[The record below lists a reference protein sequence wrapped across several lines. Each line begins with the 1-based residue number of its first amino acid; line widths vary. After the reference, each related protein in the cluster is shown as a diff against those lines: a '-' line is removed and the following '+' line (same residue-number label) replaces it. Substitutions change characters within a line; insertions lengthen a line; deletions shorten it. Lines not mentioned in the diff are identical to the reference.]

1 MMEQA
6 DDQPIEQRPL
16 GTTGI
21 DVSVLGLGTVKLG
34 RNEAVNYPSTFE
46 IPDEAAA
53 RALLN
58 LAKFLGINLLDTAPA
73 YGTSE
78 TRLGALLAG
87 QRQEWVLATK
97 VGETFADGVST
108 YDFTPEHVQHS
119 VKQSLQRIHT
129 DYLDIVLIHS
139 DGNDLEILNDRGT
152 LDALLDL
159 KARGWI
165 RAVGISHKT
174 SAGAKRAIELGC
186 DVIMATLNLANT
198 AESEIIATAGN
209 AGCGVLVKKA
219 FASGHASIDSLRYA
233 VTQPGVSSVVV
244 GTINPEHLRDNVR
257 ALDALG
263 ASGDHT

>member
-1 MMEQA
+1 MDA
-6 DDQPIEQRPL
+6 PPPLAKRAL

-21 DVSVLGLGTVKLG
+21 DVSALGLGTVKLG
-34 RNEAVNYPSTFE
+34 RNEALKYPSNFE

-53 RALLN
+53 RALLDR
-58 LAKFLGINLLDTAPA
+58 AKSLGINLLDTAPA

-78 TRLGALLAG
+78 ARLGTLLAG
-87 QRQEWVLATK
+87 QRQEWVIATK
-97 VGETFADGVST
+97 VGESFSNGAAT

-139 DGNDLEILNDRGT
+139 DGRDLEILDGCGT
-152 LDALLDL
+152 LDALRDL
-159 KARGWI
+159 KSRGWI

-174 SAGAKRAIELGC
+174 PAGANRAIELGC
-186 DVIMATLNLANT
+186 DVIMATLNLT
-198 AESEIIATAGN
+198 TREESAVIATAGT

-219 FASGHASIDSLRYA
+219 FASGWGTIDSLRYA

-244 GTINPEHLRDNVR
+244 GTINPDHLQDNVR
-257 ALDALG
+257 AIVTV
-263 ASGDHT
+263 S